1 MVTSVTSL
9 TGNGLKDWLIQR
21 VSAIYLAIYLIG
33 LLAYVGCHRPITF
46 DIWQAL
52 FQTTA
57 MQIATGLAILMFV
70 LHAWI
75 GIWTVTTDYIKCTVV
90 RVLVQV
96 LVALFLGTQLIWGF
110 MIVWGQ

>member
-21 VSAIYLAIYLIG
+21 VSAVYLLVYLLVMLIYC
-33 LLAYVGCHRPITF
+33 VGHCPLTF
-46 DIWQAL
+46 EVWHGL
-52 FQTTA
+52 FQGIGVR
-57 MQIATGLAILMFV
+57 IATGIALLMLV

-75 GIWTVTTDYIKCTVV
+75 GIWTVSTDYIRCTCV
-90 RVLVQV
+90 RLSLQV
-96 LVALFLGTQLIWGF
+96 LVFLFLGAQLIWGF